1 MLNFLKQMTG
11 AGVENISPDEAKA
24 LLKDSNTVFVDVRE
38 PYEYKNGHIAK
49 AKNIPLGQISGRMTE
64 INKDKQV
71 VVVCASGARS
81 SRAAGML
88 TSAGYEVKNMSGGMS
103 RWQF

>member
-1 MLNFLKQMTG
+1 MLNFIKQMTG

-24 LLKDSNTVFVDVRE
+24 LLRDSNTIFVDVRE
-38 PYEYKNGHIAK
+38 PFEYKNGHIAK
-49 AKNIPLGQISGRMTE
+49 AKNIPLGQINGRLSE

-81 SRAAGML
+81 QRAAGIL
-88 TSAGYEVKNMSGGMS
+88 ISAGYTVKNMAGGMS